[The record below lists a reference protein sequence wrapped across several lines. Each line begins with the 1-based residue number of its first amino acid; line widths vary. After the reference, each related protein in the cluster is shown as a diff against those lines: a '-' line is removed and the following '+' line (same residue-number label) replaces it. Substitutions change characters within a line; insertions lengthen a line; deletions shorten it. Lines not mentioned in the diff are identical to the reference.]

1 MTSPRVVE
9 LPRRL
14 EPVSRDTFLGAVDA
28 EALRRDARVAPVVRL
43 RPRGPRGPRAPR
55 RPAGEPVPP
64 IAA

>member
-14 EPVSRDTFLGAVDA
+14 EPVSRDTFLGGHADVPRADA
-28 EALRRDARVAPVVRL
+28 RIAPVVPLRRRDA
-43 RPRGPRGPRAPR
+43 RAPR
-55 RPAGEPVPP
+55 RPVGEPRPP

>member
-14 EPVSRDTFLGAVDA
+14 EPVSRDTFLGAGDA
-28 EALRRDARVAPVVRL
+28 DALRHDAHIAPVVRL
-43 RPRGPRGPRAPR
+43 RPRNPRDPR
-55 RPAGEPVPP
+55 RPVGKPVPP

>member
-14 EPVSRDTFLGAVDA
+14 EPVSRDTFLGADA
-28 EALRRDARVAPVVRL
+28 DAPRYDAHVAAVVRL
-43 RPRGPRGPRAPR
+43 RPRDSRGLR